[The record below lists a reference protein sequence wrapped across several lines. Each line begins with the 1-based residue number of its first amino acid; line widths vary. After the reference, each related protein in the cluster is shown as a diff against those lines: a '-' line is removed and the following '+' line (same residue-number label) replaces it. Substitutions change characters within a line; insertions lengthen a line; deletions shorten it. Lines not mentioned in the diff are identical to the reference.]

1 MEKTELKQKN
11 NNSDSGNRLREFLN
25 RLNNEFI
32 PFKNSIITD
41 KDALNFIY
49 EQFIKEDP
57 GLIQS
62 LPDLRKLAHI
72 ENTIDVMID
81 GLNVTDHFD
90 NKVYFEEI
98 SETIKTINEPLKVI
112 AINSL
117 LNYGENANVYELLN
131 DVLAN
136 KSSQVPHEKIKP
148 LLMGLRSYIKEN
160 NPIIELSQ
168 DPGSLLPNELKT
180 DRAIKAFDKAI
191 EISLIEVTDE
201 RFKFNGSNALLAAFC
216 GVIYCNDEAKRS
228 YGSDKREYKRSQD
241 AIFPE
246 SNLNKLFGVKNLG
259 QSRLQLQYIPTG
271 YEKIEVIIPKE

>member
-98 SETIKTINEPLKVI
+98 SETIKAINEPLKVI

-131 DVLAN
+131 DVLAD

-148 LLMGLRSYIKEN
+148 LLMGLRSYIKVN

-168 DPGSLLPNELKT
+168 DPASLLPNELKT

-191 EISLIEVTDE
+191 ENGLIKVEGGK
-201 RFKFNGSNALLAAFC
+201 FKFSGSNALLGAFC
-216 GVIYCNDEAKRS
+216 GIVYCNDWLELEIQGDGKKS
-228 YGSDKREYKRSQD
+228 YKRTS
-241 AIFPE
+241 ALLPVRA
-246 SNLNKLFGVKNLG
+246 LNKLFDVKNIG
-259 QSRLQLQYIPTG
+259 QSRLQLAFEPRG
-271 YEKIEVIIPKE
+271 YEKIEAIVS